1 MLKLATFSIAA
12 HCPRNEMVGIGV
24 STAVPAVG
32 GVCAFVAPNVGAV
45 ATQSWVNP
53 YFGIDGLRLLRDG
66 ASAQHTL
73 DSLLRSDEV
82 KALRQLGVVDVNG
95 GVAAFTGEDCTEWC
109 GHEIGEG
116 FTVQGNMLK
125 GPETIREMARV
136 ARESA
141 ELDLPERLMRTL
153 EAGQAAGGD
162 KRGKQSAYIRIF
174 QQEEYPYLSIGV
186 DDNPD
191 PVTELRRIL
200 EVAKAQFVPFLKGM
214 PTRDDPL
221 RALSA
226 ETTEM
231 LLRSPDDRPVK
242 S

>member
-1 MLKLATFSIAA
+1 MLIMSTFSIAA
-12 HCPRNEMVGIGV
+12 HCPRSGMVGIAV

-32 GVCAFVAPNVGAV
+32 DVCAFVAPNVGAI

-53 YFGIDGLRLLRDG
+53 YFGIDGLGMLRGG
-66 ASAQHTL
+66 ASAEHTL
-73 DSLLRSDEV
+73 DSLLRSDEG

-109 GHEIGEG
+109 GHEIGDG

-125 GPETIREMARV
+125 GPETISEMAGV

-141 ELDLPERLMRTL
+141 NLDFPERLMRTL

-162 KRGKQSAYIRIF
+162 KRGKQSAYMRVF
-174 QQEEYPYLSIGV
+174 HNEEYPYLSIGV
-186 DDNPD
+186 DDHPE

-200 EVAKAQFVPFLKGM
+200 EVAKAQFVPFLEGM
-214 PTRDDPL
+214 PTRDEPL
-221 RALSA
+221 RTLSP

-231 LLRSPDDRPVK
+231 LLRSPANRPVR